1 MNKIFTKIIRLGMVS
16 CLLFLLSS
24 LTLVAQTPTTF
35 NYQAVLRDATGHILE
50 SSNVSIQLVIHQAT
64 ETGSIVY
71 SEVHN
76 TTTSEFGLV
85 NLEIG
90 SVTPASFA
98 TIDWSAGPYFI
109 EVIVD
114 GTTMGV
120 SELLTVPYAL
130 YAVNGVPGPQ
140 GDQGPPGPQG
150 DPGPEGPQGDVGP
163 QGETGP
169 QGPQGEIGPQGP
181 PGEITEN
188 SVESIHVVNNSL
200 TADDL
205 DAGSVGSSEVAN
217 NTLTAD
223 DLASG
228 SVGSDEVIDNSL
240 TAADLAANSVG
251 TSEVADNTLTAN
263 DLATNSV
270 AAAELAPNSVY
281 NADIVNGTIINED
294 IAASAAIAA
303 SKIFGD
309 VGVEYVGPGS
319 SVSWSTGQFDTRIIR
334 SLSINAPTN
343 GYIFIIHSGAAIFF
357 SENRYIEAG
366 IGIGASPMF
375 QVEMG
380 WLDGASTQRY
390 YLPYSVSC
398 VIAVNAGTFTVNA
411 FGIPNSTFDTGT
423 VTMLPESL
431 VAFFI
436 PKRY

>member
-1 MNKIFTKIIRLGMVS
+1 MNKISTKITRIGMVS
-16 CLLFLLSS
+16 FLLFLLSS

-50 SSNVSIQLVIHQAT
+50 SSNVDIQLVIHQAT
-64 ETGSIVY
+64 ETGTIVY

-98 TIDWSAGPYFI
+98 TIDWAAGPYFI
-109 EVIVD
+109 EVIVE

-140 GDQGPPGPQG
+140 GIQGPPGPQG
-150 DPGPEGPQGDVGP
+150 DTGPEGPKGDKGDQGDP
-163 QGETGP
+163 GP
-169 QGPQGEIGPQGP
+169 QGPQGEIGPEGP
-181 PGEITEN
+181 PGTLTEN

-205 DAGSVGSSEVAN
+205 DVGSVGSSEVAN
-217 NTLTAD
+217 NTLTDD

-240 TAADLAANSVG
+240 TSDDLAI
-251 TSEVADNTLTAN
+251 
-263 DLATNSV
+263 NSV

-281 NADIVNGTIINED
+281 STDISNGSILNED
-294 IAASAAIAA
+294 ISNSAAIAI
-303 SKIFGD
+303 SKIVGD
-309 VGVEYVGPGS
+309 VGVEYTGPGS
-319 SVSWSTGQFDTRIIR
+319 YVTWADGEYDTRVIRSVSIT
-334 SLSINAPTN
+334 APAN
-343 GYIFIIHSGAAIFF
+343 GYIFIIHSGEALFF
-357 SENRYIEAG
+357 SENRTFEAG

-375 QVEMG
+375 SVEMG
-380 WLDGASTQRY
+380 RLDGAGTDRY
-390 YLPYSVSC
+390 YVPYSVSC

-411 FGIPNSTFDTGT
+411 FGFGNSTFDTGT
-423 VTMLPESL
+423 ARLFPESL
-431 VAFFI
+431 IAFFI